1 MTSCWTKIWE
11 WWLIILLLLRLL
23 LTLGRPFFEIYRG
36 RPFETNIGLKIWMK
50 WEKFSLNAKLY
61 SWSLIFDHLNLQ
73 KLTFHL
79 PLTGIKKL
87 IPLYLY
93 GIQTLSKIY
102 KNFLENQKKVLNLRP
117 NLVSDFGKGR
127 PRDNNAKWFI
137 FYNCEISYGVYTFRL
152 SNWLD
157 LWLWYDR

>member
-1 MTSCWTKIWE
+1 M
-11 WWLIILLLLRLL
+11 
-23 LTLGRPFFEIYRG
+23 
-36 RPFETNIGLKIWMK
+36 
-50 WEKFSLNAKLY
+50 
-61 SWSLIFDHLNLQ
+61 
-73 KLTFHL
+73 

-127 PRDNNAKWFI
+127 PRVKGAGDKGRGRVQSQNNRIDGADDQT
-137 FYNCEISYGVYTFRL
+137 CSR
-152 SNWLD
+152 
-157 LWLWYDR
+157 